1 MNRYS
6 KLLNWEI
13 VRFSKIFGALGLL
26 TTVAQFLGIW
36 LNAKAYLSSAE
47 NTMERNSLTAIQ
59 YVEQFNPAKMT
70 NSFQS
75 IWFEGSIALCAVTIF
90 LYIFWTWY
98 KEWLGKNTFAYR
110 LLMLPT
116 SRMNVYLAKLTA
128 IVLYVLGFVA
138 LQFVLLPVQLAVF
151 NSLIP
156 SEWRQPVTIGEL
168 IGQNRFIHMLLPSDF
183 IEFVLY
189 YGAGVMSVIILFT
202 GILLERSY
210 RIKGIV
216 AGVLYSAAA
225 VVIFILPYL
234 VADKWLNNNWFPS
247 EVLLYQVVIGLC
259 LTAVSL
265 WLSSYLLRKKV
276 TV

>member
-26 TTVAQFLGIW
+26 TIVAQFLGIW

-168 IGQNRFIHMLLPSDF
+168 IGRNRFIHMLLPSDF

>member
-6 KLLNWEI
+6 KLLNWEV
-13 VRFSKIFGALGLL
+13 VRFSKIFGVLGLL
-26 TTVAQFLGIW
+26 IIVAQFFGIW
-36 LNAKAYLSSAE
+36 LNARAYLSSAE
-47 NTMERNSLTAIQ
+47 ITMERKSLTAIQ
-59 YVEQFNPAKMT
+59 YGEQFTPAKMT
-70 NSFQS
+70 DSLQS

-90 LYIFWTWY
+90 IYIFWTWY

-128 IVLYVLGFVA
+128 IVLYVWGFVA
-138 LQFVLLPVQLAVF
+138 LQFVLLPVQLALF

-156 SEWRQPVTIGEL
+156 NEWRQPITIAEL
-168 IGQNRFIHMLLPSDF
+168 IGRNRFIHMLLPSDF

-189 YGAGVMSVIILFT
+189 YGAGVMSVVILFT

-210 RIKGIV
+210 RLKGIV
-216 AGVLYSAAA
+216 AGFLYSAAA
-225 VVIFILPYL
+225 VVVLILPYL
-234 VADKWLNNNWFPS
+234 VENKWPTDTWFPS
-247 EVLLYQVVIGLC
+247 EVLLYQAVIGLC